1 MKNEV
6 GKVEC
11 SKMCVYAEKCMLVP
25 PKVIADE
32 FSIGTRSWN
41 ISCSFVILLWSY
53 FPPSSFIVI
62 LR

>member
-1 MKNEV
+1 MMKNEV

-32 FSIGTRSWN
+32 FSIGTRS
-41 ISCSFVILLWSY
+41 
-53 FPPSSFIVI
+53 
-62 LR
+62 